1 MTTRRHFLV
10 LSTALVAPSLMAVTC
25 TTNGP
30 ITALTIN
37 VAEVNAFAQAATNG
51 AAMVEGDPLIL
62 AAITAAAPGIPQLIL
77 LAVNG
82 LAAATAA
89 WNVAT
94 SGKATV
100 TYDDTTITS
109 AFQTVSADVQQVA
122 TQLGAAVA
130 AVPSAGNKVLAGTTA
145 TIVDVSNAVKTAVSF
160 LQAMVASVG
169 APLGAAAPMARV
181 QMFATLRVTDPMAK

>member
-37 VAEVNAFAQAATNG
+37 VAEVNAFAQAAANG

-94 SGKATV
+94 SGSATV
-100 TYDDTTITS
+100 TYDGTTITS

>member
-37 VAEVNAFAQAATNG
+37 VAEVNAFAQAAANG

-100 TYDDTTITS
+100 TYDGTTITS

-169 APLGAAAPMARV
+169 APFGAAAPMARS

>member
-30 ITALTIN
+30 VTALTIN
-37 VAEVNAFAQAATNG
+37 VAEVNAFAQAAANG

-169 APLGAAAPMARV
+169 APLGAAAPMARA

>member
-30 ITALTIN
+30 VTALTIN
-37 VAEVNAFAQAATNG
+37 VAEVNAFAQAAANG

-94 SGKATV
+94 SGSATV
-100 TYDDTTITS
+100 TYDGTTITS

-122 TQLGAAVA
+122 TQLGAAAA
-130 AVPSAGNKVLAGTTA
+130 AVPSVGNKVLAGTTA

>member
-37 VAEVNAFAQAATNG
+37 VAEVNAFAQAAANG

-100 TYDDTTITS
+100 TYDGTTITS

-122 TQLGAAVA
+122 TQLGAAAA